1 MNIGIVGI
9 RGIPANYGGFE
20 TCAEQTA
27 LRFAREHEVSVFCRR
42 HNATV
47 RDATYRGVRLVTLRS
62 INRKHLDT
70 PSHTLAATLYLLRR
84 PSIRVVHLY
93 NTANAIFVP
102 LLRLGGKKVVVSV
115 DGLEWKRAKWR
126 IGGKPYYRFA
136 EWLCARFAHR
146 IVADS
151 TVIQRYYRERWGV
164 EADYIPYGCP
174 APGRG
179 GEELVQAYGL
189 RPGGY
194 LLFVGRLVPE
204 KGVHRLLQAF
214 QALRTDMPLVVVGDD
229 DKHAAYVTA
238 LKRSADE
245 RVRFLGF
252 VYGPGYEALNRHAYL
267 YVTASEVEGTS
278 PALLSAMAAA
288 RCVVVNG
295 TEENRETIGDA
306 GFACRE
312 NDVAD
317 LRDTLQRL
325 VDRPELVREYGERA
339 RAHALARYDWDLVA
353 GRYLEV
359 FAAALAGRVRDER
372 NPSRTK
378 ASA

>member
-1 MNIGIVGI
+1 MNIGILGI

-27 LRFAREHEVSVFCRR
+27 VRFAREHEVYVFCRR

-47 RDATYRGVRLVTLRS
+47 HEPTYRGVRLVTLPS
-62 INRKHLDT
+62 INRKHVDT
-70 PSHTLAATLYLLRR
+70 PSHTFAATIYLLMR
-84 PSIRVVHLY
+84 PRIRVVHLY

-102 LLRLGGKKVVVSV
+102 LLRLFGKKVVVSV

-151 TVIQRYYRERWGV
+151 TVIQRYYRERWNV
-164 EADYIPYGCP
+164 EAEYIPYGSP
-174 APGRG
+174 EQVPV
-179 GEELVQAYGL
+179 GEEILEEYAL

-204 KGVHRLLQAF
+204 KGVHRLIEAF
-214 QALRTDMPLVVVGDD
+214 RDVRTEMPLVIVGDD
-229 DKHAAYVTA
+229 DKHADYVA
-238 LKRSADE
+238 GLKRSPDA
-245 RVRFLGF
+245 RVRFVGSA
-252 VYGPGYEALNRHAYL
+252 YGPKYDALNRHAYL

-278 PALLSAMAAA
+278 PALLGAMAAG

-306 GFACRE
+306 GFGCRE
-312 NDVAD
+312 NDVVD
-317 LRDTLQRL
+317 LRETLQRL
-325 VDRPELVREYGERA
+325 VDQPDLVRAYGQRA
-339 RAHALARYDWDLVA
+339 RAHALARYDWNVVA
-353 GRYLEV
+353 RQYLDV
-359 FAAALAGRVRDER
+359 FASTLTGRVQNDR
-372 NPSRTK
+372 NPSRRK